1 MNEQPRAQ
9 DGLEATL
16 TTQRARSQNL
26 RSYYSHDWP
35 VIGLWDRDGHRTVV
49 DIMMPRRYRR
59 DVRTALTL
67 DEDIAAKLQAESRR
81 SGRSF
86 RDVVNETLRRGL
98 LARGSEPA
106 SKPKLP
112 RFSLGLR
119 PGIDLDNA
127 ERVLDDLSQGDV
139 P

>member
-1 MNEQPRAQ
+1 MRLAPRRDLTGTF
-9 DGLEATL
+9 DGLITAY
-16 TTQRARSQNL
+16 ARVAGAL
-26 RSYYSHDWP
+26 RERYVVGGDA
-35 VIGLWDRDGHRTVV
+35 RRTVV
-49 DIMMPRRYRR
+49 DIMMPWRYHR
-59 DVRTALTL
+59 DVRTTLTL
-67 DEDIAAKLQAESRR
+67 DEDIATKLQAETRR

-98 LARGSEPA
+98 LVRRAKAA
-106 SKPKLP
+106 SKPALP

-127 ERVLDDLSQGDV
+127 ERVLNDLSQRDV